1 MNTSEY
7 GEIFQNYLRSGRW
20 DSKGREIGYIVAFRD
35 NGSDFRAYVQNA
47 RKVNGEWIEFGVQQR
62 SKSFR
67 SQAEAARWAYQ
78 AAQERISKL
87 RA

>member
-7 GEIFQNYLRSGRW
+7 GEIVLNYLRSGRW

-35 NGSDFRAYVQNA
+35 NGTDFRAYVQNA
-47 RKVNGEWIEFGVQQR
+47 RKINGGWEEFGARQR

-67 SQAEAARWAYQ
+67 SQNEATRWAYQ
-78 AAQERISKL
+78 TAQERISKL
-87 RA
+87 HA